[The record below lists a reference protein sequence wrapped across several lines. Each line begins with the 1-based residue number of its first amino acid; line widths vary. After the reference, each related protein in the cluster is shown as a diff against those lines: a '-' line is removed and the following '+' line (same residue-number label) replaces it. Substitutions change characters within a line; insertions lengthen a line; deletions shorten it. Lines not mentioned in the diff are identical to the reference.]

1 MTKEKVIIVGAGLAG
16 SLLAIYLAKRGI
28 TVDIYEARGD
38 MRREAMSA
46 GRSINLALSD
56 RGIAALREVGMD
68 EYMLR
73 EAIPMFG
80 RMIHGVDGSTK
91 LLPYSGRKGEY
102 INSISRGGLN
112 IALINEAEKHE
123 GVRFFFGERCVDFD
137 CKNGEAKFESGKT
150 AKGDTLIATDGAG
163 SAVRDAMFHGG
174 VPRFNFQQSWL
185 EHGYK
190 ELHIP
195 AALLSV
201 PSAVADGLTKQFE
214 SSTEFPGADLQPP
227 ATAGG
232 SDLFLMEKNALHIWA
247 RHSFMMIALPNFDGS
262 FTCTL
267 FLAHESRNPRVSK
280 GGAERLESALA
291 NARAS
296 DSEYSF
302 EQLKDEQSL
311 MEFFRANFPD
321 AIPLMPTLTEDF
333 FVNPTGN
340 LGTIKCFPWNV
351 GGKAL
356 LLGDSAHAMV
366 PFYGQGMNCAFEDC
380 RVLDSLVEKHG
391 TNWEAVYEEYGV
403 LRKTN
408 TDAIADMAEE
418 NFYEMRDA
426 VADPIFQR
434 KRVLET
440 KLEHTFPDYF
450 SKYSM
455 VTFREDLP
463 YSVAKRKGN
472 AQDELLMKLCSEV
485 EDASEIDLD
494 KTMEK
499 IKGLI

>member
-1 MTKEKVIIVGAGLAG
+1 MIIIGAGLAG

-28 TVDIYEARGD
+28 EADVYEARGD
-38 MRREAMSA
+38 MRREEIFA

-80 RMIHGVDGSTK
+80 RMVHAADGSTK

-102 INSISRGGLN
+102 INSISRAGLN
-112 IALINEAEKHE
+112 IALIDEAEKFD
-123 GVRFFFGERCVDFD
+123 GVRFFFNEKCADFD
-137 CKNGEAKFESGKT
+137 CASGEAKFETGKIV
-150 AKGDTLIATDGAG
+150 KGDTLIATDGAG
-163 SAVRDAMFHGG
+163 SAVRSAMLRS
-174 VPRFNFQQSWL
+174 VPDFSYSESWL

-195 AALLSV
+195 
-201 PSAVADGLTKQFE
+201 PSDN
-214 SSTEFPGADLQPP
+214 
-227 ATAGG
+227 GG
-232 SDLFLMEKNALHIWA
+232 FLMEKNALHIWA

-267 FLAHESRNPRVSK
+267 FLAHEGDN
-280 GGAERLESALA
+280 
-291 NARAS
+291 
-296 DSEYSF
+296 SF
-302 EQLKDEQSL
+302 ERLKDETSL
-311 MEFFRANFPD
+311 LEFFQTNFAD

-333 FVNPTGN
+333 FANPTGN

-351 GGKAL
+351 EERAL
-356 LLGDSAHAMV
+356 LLGDSAHAVV

-380 RVLDSLVEKHG
+380 RVLDSLIEKHG
-391 TNWEAVYEEYGV
+391 TDWETVYNEYGA
-403 LRKTN
+403 LRKEN

-426 VADPIFQR
+426 VADPVFQR
-434 KRVLET
+434 KRALET
-440 KLEHTFPDYF
+440 KLEQTFPDYF

-472 AQDELLMKLCSEV
+472 AQDKLLMEICAKIDDVSK
-485 EDASEIDLD
+485 IDLNEI
-494 KTMEK
+494 MGK
-499 IKGLI
+499 IRSVTF